1 MFSVWWTLSYSN
13 AIEAANE
20 ADRVNVRRHLQHS
33 AFLNDE
39 VKCIVNEHLRIEREK
54 TFAWAEAEANEC
66 VSKVRKF
73 SFFSFSFV
81 CCIVSRA
88 LRLYPHYKMSKL
100 IFVLPNRTA
109 RNTKLISQKIYSLHY
124 DAAKK
129 KINSWVGGQLNGN
142 KIANKPNWM

>member
-1 MFSVWWTLSYSN
+1 M
-13 AIEAANE
+13 
-20 ADRVNVRRHLQHS
+20 HLQHS

-39 VKCIVNEHLRIEREK
+39 VECIVNEHLRIEREK
-54 TFAWAEAEANEC
+54 TFAGVGAEATEC
-66 VSKVRKF
+66 VGKSEKISF
-73 SFFSFSFV
+73 SSFFRRSLYR
-81 CCIVSRA
+81 SRE

-129 KINSWVGGQLNGN
+129 KKNE
-142 KIANKPNWM
+142 